1 MSRTKQIVK
10 TSIVGIIAN
19 IFLAG
24 FKAFVGALTS
34 SVAITLDAVNNL
46 SDALSSIITIVGAK
60 LADKEPDK
68 KHPFGY
74 GRIEYLSAMVIGF
87 IILYAGITSF
97 IESIQKILKPV
108 TPEYGAVSLIIIT
121 VAIFVKVFLGLYTKK
136 NGEKLNSDSL
146 IASGKDALND
156 SLISSSTLLAAIIF
170 ILTGVS
176 IEAFVGILISILI
189 IKTGFES
196 LHETVSA
203 TLGERIPSD
212 ISKAIKQS
220 ITSFPEIEGAYDLVV
235 HNYGKETL
243 IGSVHIQ
250 VPQTLTALELDS
262 LERKVVEKV
271 FLDTGVSITGISIY
285 SANINDNEAIE
296 IKKKIVEIIGE
307 YQYILQMHGFF
318 KDDERKMLKFDI
330 VIDYDAP
337 QKKALRDEVSKRVK
351 ELYPEYDN
359 YISIDYAVSD

>member
-1 MSRTKQIVK
+1 MDRSKQIVK

-24 FKAFVGALTS
+24 FKAFVGVLTS

-46 SDALSSIITIVGAK
+46 SDALSSIITIVGTK

-97 IESIQKILKPV
+97 IESVQKIIKPV

-136 NGEKLNSDSL
+136 NGEKLDSDSL

-212 ISKAIKQS
+212 ISKAIKKS

-235 HNYGKETL
+235 HNYGKDTL

-262 LERKVVEKV
+262 LERKVVDKV
-271 FLDTGVSITGISIY
+271 FLDTGVTITGISIY
-285 SANINDNEAIE
+285 SANIGDNQATEM
-296 IKKKIVEIIGE
+296 KKKIVEIIGE

-318 KDDERKMLKFDI
+318 KDDEKKMIKFDI

-351 ELYPEYDN
+351 ELYPDYDN